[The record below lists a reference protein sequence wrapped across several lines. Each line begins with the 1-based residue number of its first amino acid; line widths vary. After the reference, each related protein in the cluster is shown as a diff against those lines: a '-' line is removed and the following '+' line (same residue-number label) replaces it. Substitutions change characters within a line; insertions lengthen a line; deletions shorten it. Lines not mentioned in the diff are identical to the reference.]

1 MKDAFITFAESD
13 NFFKKVI
20 KPEKNEAK
28 CKADLIK

>member
-13 NFFKKVI
+13 NFFKVI
-20 KPEKNEAK
+20 KLEKNEAK